1 MSLLL
6 TEFIAT
12 HERIFVLTG
21 AGVSTASG
29 IPDYRDDSGDWKHQR
44 PMEYREFVERH
55 EARQRYW
62 SRSFI
67 GWQRFRHAR
76 PNQAHLA
83 LARLEQLD
91 RLTCTVTQNVD
102 GLHQRAGSR
111 EVTELHGS
119 LASVACLAC
128 GAVIERAAM
137 QQQLLERNPL
147 LADLSARS
155 APDGDAYLDDFDEG
169 EIDVPD
175 CTSCGGI
182 MKPQVV
188 FFGENVPS
196 ARVEHC
202 FNALENADAMLVV
215 GSSLMVY
222 SGFRFVRAAQRADI
236 PIAAI
241 NLGRT
246 RADELL
252 TLKIRMDC
260 ATALNSV
267 LINIDSGAALAVE
280 TKCDLVP
287 R

>member
-1 MSLLL
+1 MSSLL
-6 TEFIAT
+6 TEFIAG

-29 IPDYRDDSGDWKHQR
+29 IPDYRDDSGNWKHQP

-62 SRSFI
+62 TRSFI
-67 GWQRFRHAR
+67 GWQRFRQAR
-76 PNQAHLA
+76 PNQAHQA
-83 LARLEQLD
+83 LARLEQLN
-91 RLTCTVTQNVD
+91 RLTRMVTQNVD

-111 EVTELHGS
+111 QVTELHGS
-119 LASVACLAC
+119 LATVSCLGC
-128 GAVIERAAM
+128 GATIERAFM
-137 QQQLLERNPL
+137 QQQLGERNPQ
-147 LADLSARS
+147 LAELSAQI
-155 APDGDAYLDDFDEG
+155 APDGDAYLSGFDSSG
-169 EIDVPD
+169 IDIPG

-182 MKPQVV
+182 LKPQVV
-188 FFGENVPS
+188 FFGESVP
-196 ARVEHC
+196 APRVEEC
-202 FNALENADAMLVV
+202 FEELARADAMLVV

-222 SGFRFVRAAQRADI
+222 SGFRFVRAAQRANI

-241 NLGRT
+241 NLGVT

-252 TLKIRMDC
+252 TLKVRLDC

-267 LINIDSGAALAVE
+267 LSKIDPDAGFAAK
-280 TKCDLVP
+280 TKCDAVP

>member
-6 TEFIAT
+6 TEFIAA

-44 PMEYREFVERH
+44 PMEYGEFVERH
-55 EARQRYW
+55 ESRQRYW
-62 SRSFI
+62 ARSFI

-111 EVTELHGS
+111 RVTELHGS
-119 LASVACLAC
+119 LASVVCLAC
-128 GAVIERAAM
+128 GAAIERAAM
-137 QQQLLERNPL
+137 QQQLLERNPS
-147 LADLSARS
+147 LAGLSASS
-155 APDGDAYLDDFDEG
+155 APDGDAYLDDFDESG
-169 EIDVPD
+169 IDVPG

-188 FFGENVPS
+188 FFGENVPA

-222 SGFRFVRAAQRADI
+222 SGFRFVRAAQRAGI

-241 NLGRT
+241 NLGKT

-252 TLKIRMDC
+252 TLKVRLDC

-267 LINIDSGAALAVE
+267 LTNIDPDAALAAG
-280 TKCDLVP
+280 TKCDPVP